1 MCIYIYVC
9 IYIYGYVC
17 VYMCVYV
24 CIDIYPHTEFF
35 LDLLYSISWLFIL
48 LCFTIFQ
55 FVDAK
60 QIFILN
66 WHKRNF
72 SPSVRTHLYICI
84 FVYVIGGIAPS
95 DLEKKLL
102 SFPKKLGGL
111 GIPIFSELSGSE
123 YNNSRLL
130 TDHLRL
136 KIASPERR
144 YENDSKLKSIKKK
157 INQPRNSHN
166 TEKL

>member
-1 MCIYIYVC
+1 MCIYICVYIYIRVCVC
-9 IYIYGYVC
+9 IYV
-17 VYMCVYV
+17 CVYV

-48 LCFTIFQ
+48 LCVTIFQ